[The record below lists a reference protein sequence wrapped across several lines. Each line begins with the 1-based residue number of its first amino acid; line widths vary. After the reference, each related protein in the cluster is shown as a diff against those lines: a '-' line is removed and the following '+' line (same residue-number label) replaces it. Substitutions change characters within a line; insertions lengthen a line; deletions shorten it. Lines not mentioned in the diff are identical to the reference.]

1 VENPQVAMAHGREE
15 ISGMTK
21 SPQRPPPI
29 VVQTIYVDVRVPVT
43 YVRGEIDMSTDE
55 FVQNEVT
62 AVLATKPRLLVLDL
76 TQVAF
81 MGSAG
86 VRLVL
91 RNNDNAHALG
101 SALAVVTGGGYARRV
116 LTLSGVT
123 EVLPLYWD
131 VPTALRVLA

>member
-1 VENPQVAMAHGREE
+1 
-15 ISGMTK
+15 MTK

-43 YVRGEIDMSTDE
+43 YVRGEIDMSTDK
-55 FVQNEVT
+55 FVQDEV
-62 AVLATKPRLLVLDL
+62 AAQLATKPRLLVLDL
-76 TQVAF
+76 TKVAF

-86 VRLVL
+86 VHLVL
-91 RNNDNAHALG
+91 RNNNDARALG

-116 LTLSGVT
+116 LKLSGVD